1 MEGLLFA
8 AAQWFDAIGVGP
20 WARGSG
26 LVYPVANSFHLLGLV
41 MLVGGIGVVDL
52 RVAGLWRGIPIEPLS
67 RALTPVAIV
76 GLMVMVASGSVL
88 FAADGRALAA
98 SGIFHRKLVLIALAL
113 ANAATFRWIWGDRI
127 GGWLGQVPVAARM
140 MALASI
146 ALWLAA
152 ATMGRWIAYG

>member
-1 MEGLLFA
+1 MEGALLA
-8 AAQWFDAIGVGP
+8 AAGWLDAIGFGP

-26 LVYPVANSFHLLGLV
+26 LVYPIANTLHLLGLV

-52 RVAGLWRGIPIEPLS
+52 RVAGLWRRIPIEPLS

-76 GLMVMVASGSVL
+76 GLIVMAASGSVL

-113 ANAATFRWIWGDRI
+113 ANAVAFRWIWGDRI
-127 GGWLGQVPVAARM
+127 GGWLGQVPVAARV
-140 MALASI
+140 MALVSI
-146 ALWLAA
+146 ALWLAVG
-152 ATMGRWIAYG
+152 TLGRWIAYG